1 VYYNAAVQYGTKD
14 VKNTTFN
21 WLLINLLSFYS
32 KHCKW
37 LQLINADLL
46 TELVKSP
53 DLVVMQTEFALYA
66 LLKLWIF
73 LRLHPNFFGDTDIV
87 NRSNEVM
94 CQSAVYFEGLQS
106 MLQLFMQI
114 LSIFSQY
121 LMLLLSRQ
129 NSIFINK
136 RGRSFCKTI
145 SKPSAA
151 AFNQSSSGY
160 KNNFGR

>member
-1 VYYNAAVQYGTKD
+1 MYHIAAVQYGTKD

-73 LRLHPNFFGDTDIV
+73 LKLHPNFFGDEDIA

-94 CQSAVYFEGLQS
+94 SQYAVYFEGLQS
-106 MLQLFMQI
+106 M
-114 LSIFSQY
+114 
-121 LMLLLSRQ
+121 
-129 NSIFINK
+129 
-136 RGRSFCKTI
+136 
-145 SKPSAA
+145 
-151 AFNQSSSGY
+151 
-160 KNNFGR
+160 